1 MTKISIR
8 ITIVLLAIIAALYFF
23 RFRID
28 LTEDGRYSIS
38 QVSKDFLRKNN
49 NIVEVKIYLH
59 GDLNPGFNRLKRAT
73 TDMLTDMSSYSKG
86 QFKIQLINPSEA
98 ANAEQREQKHLELE
112 AQGMKPT
119 AIYERDKEGKA
130 IQKIVFPWLT
140 LSSNGRTI
148 QVPLL
153 KNIAGNDGETNLNI
167 SIENLEYEI
176 TDGLRRLLNTKIP
189 KIAFI
194 EGHDELNEAET
205 FDISKTM
212 SRYFQIDRGVV
223 GSDAAILSPYKAI
236 VVANPRNAFTEAE
249 KFIID
254 QYIMRGGSVLWLVDG
269 AMLDHERLATNGNTP
284 AIALD
289 VNLTDMF
296 FKYGVRIGPNLLQDL
311 QSAKIPVNIA
321 PAGAKPQF
329 EPAPWYFS
337 PLLLTSQFHPITK
350 NTVEVKADF
359 ASSIEYIDDETKGRN
374 AHLLLA
380 TSDNSRIIGVPS
392 IIDLASTGNK
402 QDINT
407 FTQSYVPVAV
417 LIEGQFESV
426 FRNRMVPPGIN
437 NPFPFAEKSKKAK
450 QIFVSNGRI
459 IRNETTGVAS
469 DSTTLPLGFDRYM
482 NMQFGNRDFVRNA
495 LLYLTDDQ
503 GWLQLRERSIKMRLL
518 NKQII
523 QNHLRVWQVLNVV
536 VPLVILAIFGIVFN
550 LLRKRKYGK
559 TIKI

>member
-8 ITIVLLAIIAALYFF
+8 IAIILIAIIAALYFF

-38 QVSKDFLRKNN
+38 QVSKDFLRKNSN
-49 NIVEVKIYLH
+49 VIDVKIYLH

-73 TDMLTDMSSYSKG
+73 TDMITDMSSYSKG
-86 QFKIQLINPSEA
+86 QFKVQLINPSEA
-98 ANAEQREQKHLELE
+98 ANAEQREQKYAELE

-140 LSSNGRTI
+140 LTSNGRTI

-176 TDGLRRLLNTKIP
+176 TDGLRRLLNTNVP

-194 EGHDELNEAET
+194 EGHNELTEAET
-205 FDISKTM
+205 YDISKTM
-212 SRYFQIDRGVV
+212 SRYFQIDRGNI
-223 GSDAAILSPYKAI
+223 GNDAAILAPYKAI
-236 VVANPRNAFTEAE
+236 IIADPRESFGENE
-249 KFIID
+249 KYIID

-269 AMLDHERLATNGNTP
+269 ARLDHNRLATVGNTP
-284 AIALD
+284 AIDHDL
-289 VNLTDMF
+289 NLADMF
-296 FKYGVRIGPNLLQDL
+296 FKYGIRIGQNLLQDL
-311 QSAKIPVNIA
+311 QCVKIPVNIA
-321 PAGAKPQF
+321 PAGQKPQF

-350 NTVEVKADF
+350 NIMEVKAEF
-359 ASSIEYIDDETKGRN
+359 ASSIEYIDDPSKARQ

-392 IIDLASTGNK
+392 IIDLASTSSK

-407 FTQSYVPVAV
+407 FTNSYVPVAV
-417 LIEGQFESV
+417 LVEGQFESV
-426 FRNRMVPPGIN
+426 FRNRMAPPGIN
-437 NPFPFAEKSKKAK
+437 NPYPFAEKSKSAK
-450 QIFVSNGRI
+450 QIFVSNARI
-459 IRNETTGVAS
+459 IRNETTGIAS

-495 LLYLTDDQ
+495 ILYLTDDQ

-523 QNHLRVWQVLNVV
+523 QNHLRVWQVLNVI

-550 LLRKRKYGK
+550 FLRKKKYGK
-559 TIKI
+559 LI